1 MGASSSRSDYVDEI
15 CEQINKNYED
25 MIERNNENARKEI
38 SMAEQIVRQEAERPN
53 IRLDNIQRKYILSN
67 QKSLGYNI
75 NPYRLS
81 RNELRY
87 WSSRI
92 ENEIMNKYYS

>member
-1 MGASSSRSDYVDEI
+1 MGASSSRYDYQDEI
-15 CEQINKNYED
+15 CEQIRKDYED
-25 MIERNNENARKEI
+25 MIERNNEKARKEI

-53 IRLDNIQRKYILSN
+53 IMLDNIQRKFILSN

-75 NPYRLS
+75 NPYKLS

-87 WSSRI
+87 WSN
-92 ENEIMNKYYS
+92 NE